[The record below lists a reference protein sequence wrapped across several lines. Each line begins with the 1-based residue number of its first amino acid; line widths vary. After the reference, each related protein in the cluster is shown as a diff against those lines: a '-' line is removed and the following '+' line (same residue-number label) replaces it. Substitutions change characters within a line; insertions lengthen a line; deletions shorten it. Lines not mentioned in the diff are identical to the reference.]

1 MLAVGLMSGTRLDGV
16 DAALVEISGV
26 DESTD
31 VKLRSFVTV
40 PMPVDTR
47 KRIEAACDPERSSSR
62 LLCSLNFELGQLFS
76 RAVEAASAAAG
87 VADSDLAFVA
97 SHGQTVWHE
106 PYPAEG
112 LCAGTLIAREHGV
125 CVVSD
130 FRKAD
135 MAAGGQGA
143 PLVPFS
149 EKILYGDAKRNVVL
163 LNLGGIGNVTVLPHD
178 NVSGVFAFDTGPGNM
193 MIDEA
198 CKRLFGKPFD
208 AGGAIA
214 RRGAVSEGLLDE
226 LMGNPFL
233 AKEPPKSTGREVV
246 GAGSMDRLLS
256 SNSNLVPE
264 DIVRTLTEFTSASVA
279 DACTRYVVPRVHGKI
294 DRLVVGGGGAHN
306 PVVLEGIA
314 RRLPQTE
321 VMTQEDL
328 GFSSDAA
335 GPAVLG
341 NITLP
346 PQGWTHSV
354 CACVKE
360 A

>member
-1 MLAVGLMSGTRLDGV
+1 MLAVGLMSGTSLDGV
-16 DAALVEISGV
+16 DAALVEISRV

-112 LCAGTLIAREHGV
+112 LCAGTLQLGEPAVIAREHGV

-198 CKRLFGKPFD
+198 PLWQ
-208 AGGAIA
+208 A
-214 RRGAVSEGLLDE
+214 L
-226 LMGNPFL
+226 
-233 AKEPPKSTGREVV
+233 
-246 GAGSMDRLLS
+246 
-256 SNSNLVPE
+256 
-264 DIVRTLTEFTSASVA
+264 
-279 DACTRYVVPRVHGKI
+279 
-294 DRLVVGGGGAHN
+294 
-306 PVVLEGIA
+306 
-314 RRLPQTE
+314 
-321 VMTQEDL
+321 
-328 GFSSDAA
+328 
-335 GPAVLG
+335 
-341 NITLP
+341 
-346 PQGWTHSV
+346 
-354 CACVKE
+354 
-360 A
+360 